1 MHSLFDIYEYPDI
14 EELKTIK
21 SLIQNLEWSDGAR
34 SNPNNPVKVNKQAY
48 DQALSAQIHRGIYK
62 IGSYVNKVIPRRLTP
77 VTFNKYGVG
86 DHYFRHNDSS
96 LMGGEHQILT
106 HYSHTLFLSDP
117 DEYEGGELRIYVNA
131 VDFIPVKLQFG
142 QFICYPSGV
151 RHEVMPVTEG
161 ERLGAV
167 WWMESKVI
175 NEPVRECI
183 SSITESCS
191 YILDKYKD
199 EHLIMNLQEVQDRL
213 IRNFSY

>member
-1 MHSLFDIYEYPDI
+1 
-14 EELKTIK
+14 
-21 SLIQNLEWSDGAR
+21 
-34 SNPNNPVKVNKQAY
+34 
-48 DQALSAQIHRGIYK
+48 
-62 IGSYVNKVIPRRLTP
+62 
-77 VTFNKYGVG
+77 
-86 DHYFRHNDSS
+86 
-96 LMGGEHQILT
+96 MGGEHQILT

-131 VDFIPVKLQFG
+131 VDFIPVELLQFG

-151 RHEVMPVTEG
+151 RHEVISVTEG
-161 ERLGAV
+161 RLGAV

-199 EHLIMNLQEVQDRL
+199 EHLIMNLQEVHDRL

>member
-1 MHSLFDIYEYPDI
+1 
-14 EELKTIK
+14 
-21 SLIQNLEWSDGAR
+21 
-34 SNPNNPVKVNKQAY
+34 
-48 DQALSAQIHRGIYK
+48 
-62 IGSYVNKVIPRRLTP
+62 
-77 VTFNKYGVG
+77 
-86 DHYFRHNDSS
+86 
-96 LMGGEHQILT
+96 
-106 HYSHTLFLSDP
+106 
-117 DEYEGGELRIYVNA
+117 
-131 VDFIPVKLQFG
+131 
-142 QFICYPSGV
+142 
-151 RHEVMPVTEG
+151 MPVTEG